1 MANTVLLNNV
11 DHKDLRVI
19 TTRGAEYGDN
29 VMFAVTFPAEFRSLQ
44 AHYPIVFRKSPDG
57 TTFQPIALFGLQE
70 GQNLFLRRQGWDA
83 TYLPLAIERLPFFIG
98 IADEEM
104 VVHVDLD
111 SPRISTTRGDAVF
124 LTHGGSSEFLE
135 RINSVLLAIHQG
147 LESTPAFIA
156 ALLEHDLLES
166 FVFDIELANGS
177 RTRLAGFYTINEER
191 LNALGGSALEQLL
204 QGGPFAGG
212 VHGDRL
218 ALAISRAHRAA
229 GPVQCWRVLSL
240 CVK

>member
-1 MANTVLLNNV
+1 MTNTVLLNNV

-19 TTRGAEYGDN
+19 RTPGADYGDN
-29 VMFAVTFPAEFRSLQ
+29 VMFAVTFPAEFRNLQ

-57 TTFQPIALFGLQE
+57 TTLQPIALFGLQE
-70 GQNLFLRRQGWDA
+70 GQNLFLRGQRWDA

-98 IADEEM
+98 VADEEM

-111 SPRISTTRGDAVF
+111 SPRVSATLGEAVF

-191 LNALGGSALEQLL
+191 LNALGGSALEQLCRAGHL
-204 QGGPFAGG
+204 QAVYMAIASLSQFRALIERQDQFNAGE
-212 VHGDRL
+212 
-218 ALAISRAHRAA
+218 
-229 GPVQCWRVLSL
+229 C
-240 CVK
+240 